1 MMSNEFFSHLND
13 FPPLSLVS
21 QRICD
26 TKQDNKYLFSGR
38 SQATQHYGG
47 SVLFFRHFT
56 GNCLQRIAGF
66 WSWAHFA
73 PKLGHFCPKVRL
85 ISSWSLAILLKFKQI
100 IANIGKKIAGFWSW
114 ANFAPKLGHFCPE
127 VRLIL
132 PLKLGSK
139 CWKNNTGQVGQLL
152 VIVSR
157 GCRGGKGECKFSI
170 HSSGFSTWLVGSLL
184 PFVVP
189 TPI

>member
-1 MMSNEFFSHLND
+1 MLKKLKRVVNFYVAQIGSLSQQINLTICKTQLNMRQLTSK
-13 FPPLSLVS
+13 FM
-21 QRICD
+21 
-26 TKQDNKYLFSGR
+26 LFWEV
-38 SQATQHYGG
+38 ALLP
-47 SVLFFRHFT
+47 VLFFRHFT

-100 IANIGKKIAGFWSW
+100 IANIEEKIAGFWSW

-139 CWKNNTGQVGQLL
+139 CWKNNTGYCYQFMF
-152 VIVSR
+152 SR
-157 GCRGGKGECKFSI
+157 WSRLI
-170 HSSGFSTWLVGSLL
+170 
-184 PFVVP
+184 
-189 TPI
+189 